1 MGEKWK
7 NVTEEERKPYEE
19 RYKVEKDIYLK
30 VSILNKYAVLLHLS
44 VM

>member
-30 VSILNKYAVLLHLS
+30 VSFLSKHTMLLHLT

>member
-30 VSILNKYAVLLHLS
+30 VSFLNKHTMLLQLT